1 MNRIKN
7 FFYDKNDIIVAF
19 LILAAAAFI
28 IYLRIGDIMSYPDT
42 LLQSTAAQQTTQQ
55 TTTSAPASSSPPR
68 QERVRQQ
75 LLPLEQHLRLHRR
88 PHRQLLPQRL
98 RRHRRHQQ
106 LNSILHP
113 VIKTPAEQLFFP
125 GALSAV
131 RSWSLPTLE
140 LSASVFDMFFYL
152 SLKSFLSF

>member
-1 MNRIKN
+1 MNRIKD

-28 IYLRIGDIMSYPDT
+28 IYLRIRIPCFNPQRRSRLPSRPP
-42 LLQSTAAQQTTQQ
+42 LLLRLR
-55 TTTSAPASSSPPR
+55 PSPPR

-125 GALSAV
+125 GVLSAV